1 MYLLNAL
8 KIKDEITIGWI
19 GTPKTCHYLLS
30 LIPVFENL
38 KARYDIRFVAVGA
51 NTEEFQDT
59 PIETWPWSQES
70 EVTSIQQFD
79 IGIMPL
85 IDSPWERGKCGYK
98 LIQYMACG
106 LPVVASPVGVNTE
119 IVRERING
127 YLATNDDEWEEAL
140 IKLCTDTE
148 TRLRMGLAG
157 REMVE
162 QQYSIKSQSTKLL
175 SAIKQAMQ

>member
-1 MYLLNAL
+1 
-8 KIKDEITIGWI
+8 
-19 GTPKTCHYLLS
+19 
-30 LIPVFENL
+30 
-38 KARYDIRFVAVGA
+38 
-51 NTEEFQDT
+51 
-59 PIETWPWSQES
+59 
-70 EVTSIQQFD
+70 
-79 IGIMPL
+79 MPL